1 MMNSTG
7 HLPAGQPMQGNA
19 DMGIPRM
26 SGGPGGQ
33 GHLGQG
39 HLGQGHG
46 PRRGRPH
53 HNHYNPGA
61 HHHHGQYHQPHVAHN
76 PMYAA
81 NYMPQPYGVPP
92 GYYAPPAYQ
101 NAAMPNPYGMPQ
113 YAPPAATYARSPPA
127 MQHYMPM
134 VAQNPYARP
143 APPQSPIV
151 STPYQAP
158 PMATPALVPVPAP
171 HTPSSTHSHVVPTPM
186 TPPAQ
191 QMPPIV
197 PPQPQIQSQ
206 PQVQVQPEPEPE
218 IRQKVIEEP
227 VIEEDKQPAQA
238 EVDYS
243 HFASPQWSDKPPFSL
258 PWYSHP
264 DAPFPTRTKLKRRRQ
279 APSAASENVSL
290 PTAPGQQPASETV
303 QAAPAETT
311 STENVQEDASVLTPK
326 GTPKLEVLPPRSETP
341 STQELPSVDTPSTSP
356 TSSVPSQQFQVS
368 ESIATSPSQ
377 PPKQAARAPVPAVPA
392 VPVVPVLPKPALKD
406 KPTTS
411 AEKPFAESKPAGSA
425 PAVEQTSETAAKDVT
440 ASTPDSSTSAE
451 QAAPA
456 PAPAPVKPKSWAN
469 LFTKPAAPV
478 NTAAA
483 VAAAAAAA
491 AAQTTVNGHVAADAA
506 GVTAGVVPG
515 FAQPKANSMAEAV
528 QSYRVG
534 TAEKIAFL
542 EPRGLVN
549 TGNMCY
555 MNSILQV
562 LVNCIPFYDFL
573 DQVSKKAV
581 HSFNSETPLLD
592 AMIMFM
598 REFKVIDSAV
608 SIDQLKRRLKNEELE
623 QYGEAFTPEFVYDAI
638 RKLPRFASMRR
649 GHQQDAEEFLGFL
662 LEGLHDECTHVM
674 RTLPV
679 STASTAP
686 NSSLPSPTTSNPGD
700 DWLEV
705 GPRQKAAV
713 TRTSGYSS
721 SVSPITKIF
730 GGQLRSELRI
740 PGLKSS
746 VTLEPYQ
753 PLQLDIGAPEVRNIV
768 DALRGLTRP
777 ETIHGDFNS
786 PHGKDAKATKQVFIE
801 SLPPVLILHL
811 KRFQFDAEGH
821 GTIKIWKKV
830 GYPLELE
837 IPREVVSRQKRN
849 TIHAEN
855 ADLLKYRLITV
866 VYHHGKNASGGHYT
880 VDVRRQDGRE
890 WVRIDD
896 TVIRRVRPEDV
907 AEGGAEEKPSKG
919 AVGDR
924 KENGSS
930 AVSNRFS
937 AMNDDDTGDDEGWK
951 QATANG
957 KKWSSVVNGAGLAA
971 PSGSGS
977 LKAASKQHNDGF
989 KDNKVAYLLFY
1000 QRI

>member
-26 SGGPGGQ
+26 NGGPG
-33 GHLGQG
+33 GQG

-101 NAAMPNPYGMPQ
+101 NAAMTNPYGMPQ
-113 YAPPAATYARSPPA
+113 YAPPATYARSPPA

-186 TPPAQ
+186 TPPVQ

-197 PPQPQIQSQ
+197 PPQPQVQSQ

-218 IRQKVIEEP
+218 IQQKVVEEP
-227 VIEEDKQPAQA
+227 VVAEDKQPAQA

-243 HFASPQWSDKPPFSL
+243 HFASPQKSDKPPFSL

-264 DAPFPTRTKLKRRRQ
+264 GTPFPTRTKLRKRRQ

-290 PTAPGQQPASETV
+290 PAAPGQESASETT

-311 STENVQEDASVLTPK
+311 STETVQEGASIPTPK

-377 PPKQAARAPVPAVPA
+377 PPKQATRVPVPAVPA
-392 VPVVPVLPKPALKD
+392 IPVVPVLPKPAPKD
-406 KPTTS
+406 KPATS
-411 AEKPFAESKPAGSA
+411 AEKPSAEVKPAGSA
-425 PAVEQTSETAAKDVT
+425 PASEQTSDPAAKDVT
-440 ASTPDSSTSAE
+440 ASTPDASAPAE

-456 PAPAPVKPKSWAN
+456 PAPAPAKPKSWAT

-491 AAQTTVNGHVAADAA
+491 ATAAAQTTVNGHTATDAA

-555 MNSILQV
+555 MNS
-562 LVNCIPFYDFL
+562 
-573 DQVSKKAV
+573 VSGF
-581 HSFNSETPLLD
+581 SFPLL
-592 AMIMFM
+592 
-598 REFKVIDSAV
+598 
-608 SIDQLKRRLKNEELE
+608 
-623 QYGEAFTPEFVYDAI
+623 
-638 RKLPRFASMRR
+638 
-649 GHQQDAEEFLGFL
+649 
-662 LEGLHDECTHVM
+662 
-674 RTLPV
+674 
-679 STASTAP
+679 
-686 NSSLPSPTTSNPGD
+686 
-700 DWLEV
+700 
-705 GPRQKAAV
+705 
-713 TRTSGYSS
+713 
-721 SVSPITKIF
+721 
-730 GGQLRSELRI
+730 
-740 PGLKSS
+740 
-746 VTLEPYQ
+746 
-753 PLQLDIGAPEVRNIV
+753 
-768 DALRGLTRP
+768 
-777 ETIHGDFNS
+777 
-786 PHGKDAKATKQVFIE
+786 
-801 SLPPVLILHL
+801 
-811 KRFQFDAEGH
+811 
-821 GTIKIWKKV
+821 
-830 GYPLELE
+830 
-837 IPREVVSRQKRN
+837 
-849 TIHAEN
+849 
-855 ADLLKYRLITV
+855 
-866 VYHHGKNASGGHYT
+866 
-880 VDVRRQDGRE
+880 
-890 WVRIDD
+890 
-896 TVIRRVRPEDV
+896 
-907 AEGGAEEKPSKG
+907 
-919 AVGDR
+919 
-924 KENGSS
+924 
-930 AVSNRFS
+930 
-937 AMNDDDTGDDEGWK
+937 
-951 QATANG
+951 
-957 KKWSSVVNGAGLAA
+957 
-971 PSGSGS
+971 
-977 LKAASKQHNDGF
+977 
-989 KDNKVAYLLFY
+989 
-1000 QRI
+1000 